1 VSGLAARANED
12 RPMLGIGLMLVVW
25 LVFSCIDTS
34 AKWLALAGLPVLQ
47 LSFMR
52 YAGHFLISLFLI
64 GRGGMR
70 PGRFASRH
78 LLLVVVRGTLL
89 ICATVLNFT
98 AIRYLPLTLTSTILF
113 SAPIIICALSWPLL
127 GERVGVWRW
136 SAILVGFCGILIAIR
151 PSNES
156 FHWAVFLSLAA
167 ASCFAMYSILT
178 RKLAGIVATDTM
190 QFYTG
195 LIGTLVLAPFA
206 LAEWHAPASGL
217 GWFLMVMLGGW
228 GWLGHQLLTHAHGYA
243 PASTITPLSYSF
255 ILYLTVW
262 SFLVFEQLPDRG
274 TILGALIIVAAGL
287 IIWFRE
293 RKLSLR
299 RRELALVEL
308 PVSDSRR
315 Q

>member
-1 VSGLAARANED
+1 
-12 RPMLGIGLMLVVW
+12 MLGIGLMLIAW

-34 AKWLALAGLPVLQ
+34 AKWLALAGIPALQ

-52 YAGHFLISLFLI
+52 YVGHFVISLFLI
-64 GRGGMR
+64 GRGGLR
-70 PGRFASRH
+70 LGRFASRH
-78 LLLVVVRGTLL
+78 LFLVVLRGTLL
-89 ICATVLNFT
+89 MCATVLNFI
-98 AIRYLPLTLTSTILF
+98 AVRYLPLTLTSTILF

-127 GERVGVWRW
+127 GERVGRWRW
-136 SAILVGFCGILIAIR
+136 LAIIVGFCGILIAIR

-190 QFYTG
+190 QFYSG

-206 LAEWHAPASGL
+206 FAEWQSPASGL
-217 GWFLMVMLGGW
+217 DWFLMVMLGVC
-228 GWLGHQLLTHAHGYA
+228 GWLGHQFLTHAHGYA

-262 SFLVFEQLPDRG
+262 SFFVFDHLPDRG
-274 TILGALIIVAAGL
+274 TILGALVIVAAGL

-293 RKLSLR
+293 RKLSIQ
-299 RRELALVEL
+299 RRELALVDV
-308 PVSDSRR
+308 PRSASRHR
-315 Q
+315 